1 MIGGASLAFYFHVNR
16 YDYDRHLQHES
27 IPVLREEWRR
37 RNMNC
42 YNKYTADPSNE
53 LLEEIQRNLD
63 ITVQR
68 CKRQLKTDSREQD
81 VKDCHAAIEQ
91 VVWGVGVGLL
101 GARMREGKIVTYSQ
115 CMEAADLAEDP
126 MNRSQVKQ
134 YPIHKVLIVTWSGFH
149 VGNFRLNLVTMI
161 LIPGRKVQ
169 GRASFRLFAALPEID
184 IFGWHVLWTREEGND
199 TDAVSNDCRA
209 DEAHSVKRREYI
221 DRVARQRA
229 LVSRKPRYRLED
241 FDLRATV
248 GTGTFGRVRVVKI
261 KGCKDRT
268 PFALK
273 ILKKSEVIRLKQI
286 EHVKAEREILEKLS
300 HPFIVNLFTTFRDD
314 KRLFMLMEYVN
325 GGELFSHLRKEGR
338 LPNEEARFYA
348 AEIVLAFQYMH
359 SLDVVYRDLK
369 PENLLIDFEGHIK
382 ITDFGFAKVVTDR
395 TWTLCGTP
403 EYLAPEIIQSK
414 GHGKAVDW
422 WALGILIF
430 EMLAG
435 YPPFYDDNPFGIY
448 QKILLGRIDFP
459 KHFDSKAKDLVRHLL
474 ARDRV
479 KRYGCLRDGV
489 EDIKRHKW
497 FKGIDWDAAFDR
509 ELPAPFIPQVRGPD
523 DTSMFDRYP
532 ESTENS
538 SPSIIGAEYED
549 AFRDF

>member
-1 MIGGASLAFYFHVNR
+1 MFGKKSRRQERSHSTSTTDVLRSLANFVSLSHHHHNQ
-16 YDYDRHLQHES
+16 QHEHHNH
-27 IPVLREEWRR
+27 LRNRHH
-37 RNMNC
+37 
-42 YNKYTADPSNE
+42 S
-53 LLEEIQRNLD
+53 
-63 ITVQR
+63 
-68 CKRQLKTDSREQD
+68 D
-81 VKDCHAAIEQ
+81 V
-91 VVWGVGVGLL
+91 G
-101 GARMREGKIVTYSQ
+101 
-115 CMEAADLAEDP
+115 EA
-126 MNRSQVKQ
+126 Q
-134 YPIHKVLIVTWSGFH
+134 H
-149 VGNFRLNLVTMI
+149 
-161 LIPGRKVQ
+161 
-169 GRASFRLFAALPEID
+169 
-184 IFGWHVLWTREEGND
+184 D
-199 TDAVSNDCRA
+199 TDVVSNDCRA
-209 DEAHSVKRREYI
+209 DEGHSVKRREYI

-229 LVSRKPRYRLED
+229 LVSRKSRYCLED

-325 GGELFSHLRKEGR
+325 GGELFSHLRKEGP
-338 LPNEEARFYA
+338 LPERGGQCTGLNSGYMKADNSRFSHLLVGHLVRRI
-348 AEIVLAFQYMH
+348 ERNG
-359 SLDVVYRDLK
+359 LDVVYRDLK

-448 QKILLGRIDFP
+448 QKVLLGRIDFP

-523 DTSMFDRYP
+523 DTSMFDR
-532 ESTENS
+532 
-538 SPSIIGAEYED
+538 
-549 AFRDF
+549 